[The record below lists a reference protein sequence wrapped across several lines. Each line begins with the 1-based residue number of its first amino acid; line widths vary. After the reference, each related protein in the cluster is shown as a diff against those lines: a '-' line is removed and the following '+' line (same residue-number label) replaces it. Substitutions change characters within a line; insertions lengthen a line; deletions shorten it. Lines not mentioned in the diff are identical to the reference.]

1 MPSSILMIFF
11 GDFGGDLDAGG
22 VVAAGH
28 GVAHVEV
35 DAVGFHIHVDA
46 ARISQLLELC
56 LAFGLEFGG
65 VGVAEL
71 VDACALIRAFDGL
84 RMAERAFL
92 VGVPV
97 DDDPVLEFALAEADQ
112 VVDRMRGE
120 GRIEVDEVGVD
131 EVAGGRDRRRVDCH
145 AVLRCGD
152 AQPQS

>member
-1 MPSSILMIFF
+1 MQTNTAQTQPREKSKILLVKTCCSYI
-11 GDFGGDLDAGG
+11 LYAIS
-22 VVAAGH
+22 A
-28 GVAHVEV
+28 V
-35 DAVGFHIHVDA
+35 D
-46 ARISQLLELC
+46 S
-56 LAFGLEFGG
+56 LACSTAETGKQANKATKRLEFGG